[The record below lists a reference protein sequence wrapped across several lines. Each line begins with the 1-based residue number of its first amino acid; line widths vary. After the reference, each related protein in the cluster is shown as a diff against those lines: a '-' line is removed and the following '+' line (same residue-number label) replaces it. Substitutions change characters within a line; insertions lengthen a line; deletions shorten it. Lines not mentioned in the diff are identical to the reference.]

1 MISDVDPES
10 PGHPLPSMSL
20 RSNQI
25 GDLSQLLDEGYTQ
38 LDNNPRAKR
47 DHNNKIHQLTPD
59 PNILKD
65 QGFGNIP
72 NRIPS
77 NWVAP
82 EAFTSLTEV
91 ERRGIKLQEPVDL
104 SLSIDKLRSM
114 TRHPNVTQSSYMQ
127 T

>member
-1 MISDVDPES
+1 MSDVHPES
-10 PGHPLPSMSL
+10 PGHQLTPMSL

-38 LDNNPRAKR
+38 IDNNPRAKR
-47 DHNNKIHQLTPD
+47 DHNKKIHQLTPD
-59 PNILKD
+59 PHILKD

-82 EAFTSLTEV
+82 EALSSLTEV

-104 SLSIDKLRSM
+104 SLSIDKLKSM
-114 TRHPNVTQSSYMQ
+114 TRHPNFTQYSYMQ